1 MASKR
6 NGFTLVEL
14 LVVITIIGILV
25 GLLLPAVQNAREAG
39 RQASCQNNL
48 RQIGIA
54 INAYA
59 EVNEERFPATSGG
72 SPKSHTWV
80 VRILPFI
87 EMTNVYNKYS
97 TSHNWNAPE
106 NQEAI
111 NAHIP
116 ILHCAST
123 QGEPNRLDTIPGTTK
138 TASTSDYA
146 PVCSVAD
153 RLVKNGY
160 APNITKK
167 SGIMDGNRETFLSR
181 VRDGLSETLIITED
195 VGRPVHWAG
204 SDIGPPNT
212 SNNCQYEVENGRVRG
227 AGWADTGLGIPVHG
241 FTYDGLLCGPCVV
254 NCTNNN
260 EAYSHHPASINAIFA
275 DGSVHN
281 ISEQITAP
289 IYAAMVTRDG
299 SEIVDTTNVA
309 N

>member
-1 MASKR
+1 MTGKR
-6 NGFTLVEL
+6 YGFTLVEL
-14 LVVITIIGILV
+14 LVVITIIGILI
-25 GLLLPAVQNAREAG
+25 GILLPAVQNARESG
-39 RQASCQNNL
+39 RNATCQNNL
-48 RQIGIA
+48 RQLGIA
-54 INAYA
+54 INNYA
-59 EVNEERFPATSGG
+59 ESNGERFPATSGG
-72 SPKSHTWV
+72 GPKGHTWI
-80 VRILPFI
+80 VRLLPFI
-87 EMTNVYNKYS
+87 EQQNVYNKYS
-97 TSHNWNAPE
+97 TSHNWDSNH

-123 QGEPNRLDTIPGTTK
+123 QGDPNRLDVIPGTSK
-138 TASTSDYA
+138 TASCSDYA

-167 SGIMDGNRETFLSR
+167 SGIMDGNRETFLAR

-195 VGRPVHWAG
+195 VGRPVHWAAN
-204 SDIGPPNT
+204 DIGPPNT

-241 FTYDGLLCGPCVV
+241 FTPDGLLCGPCVV

-260 EAYSHHPASINAIFA
+260 EAYSHHPAGINSIFA
-275 DGSVHN
+275 DGSVHY
-281 ISEQITAP
+281 ISELVTAS
-289 IYAAMVTRDG
+289 IYAAMITRDG
-299 SEIVDTTNVA
+299 DEIVDKSLIA